1 MQGLRLSDRE
11 DQFRRIGLTL
21 RSSTADDEAVRRM
34 ALFGSM
40 ESALSFAYTWRA
52 TAGVK
57 IGKIGEFV
65 GKEGGMILSAS
76 EKRAQARLILDV
88 IESHTSLDQRALLDA
103 EYGGENGE
111 RHAAIGRLEHLFAGI
126 VRNRAV
132 IRLMLM
138 REFVYGAHY
147 CPSAQHIADA
157 CGVSRS
163 TAYNAAAK
171 IGPAIAELRQ
181 ATIEK
186 LRPAFER
193 RGWVQREEV

>member
-1 MQGLRLSDRE
+1 MQGLRLECRE
-11 DQFRRIGLTL
+11 NHVRGTLTL
-21 RSSTADDEAVRRM
+21 RKAARDDEAMRGVP
-34 ALFGSM
+34 LFASM
-40 ESALSFAYTWRA
+40 EAALSFAHLWRA
-52 TAGVK
+52 TSGVK
-57 IGKIGEFV
+57 ASEIKEFV

-88 IESHTSLDQRALLDA
+88 IASHTSLDQRALLDA

-147 CPSAQHIADA
+147 CPSAQHIADE

-163 TAYNAAAK
+163 TAYNAATK

-181 ATIEK
+181 ATHEK

-193 RGWVQREEV
+193 RGWLAREET